1 MHFAPAARLLEK
13 IGHLQSG
20 GMDMTRRNTCF
31 GRRASAGALLLAGLL
46 TGCAVGAPWPP
57 TETTPIPETSLVP
70 EVSSIAGSGGDWFA
84 IEDGDLVSWG
94 ELYGG
99 EDYSQRVTL
108 FQRAQSVWGYR
119 FGQLVLDESGDL
131 WTTGSSGHEK
141 PLTRDGWQFVLSDV
155 VTASGNIWNAAAV
168 CSDGSLWTWG
178 KNDQGQLGNGE
189 CSEDATNYPPQ
200 HIMDGVRLVR
210 LGSYAVTTGGEL
222 YGIGLWSG
230 CTEPKLLCRNVAD
243 VAAGGLNRIQIL
255 TPEGELYLA
264 EVPDRPGQPLQL
276 PKTPAAIGV
285 SEIFDEG
292 YRDGDGICF
301 LWNIDATESFR
312 LELEA
317 AQITQNLD
325 GILVLTENGDY
336 VRARVTDTQL
346 TLTPLSAAKL
356 SPGGE
361 LPVAQAPDIE
371 HGCVLH
377 DCRPQRVGGWNIC
390 PPNFFV
396 PALSFRSPCFVCPP
410 GSRPDASTNNF
421 LLPW

>member
-1 MHFAPAARLLEK
+1 
-13 IGHLQSG
+13 
-20 GMDMTRRNTCF
+20 MTRRNTCF
-31 GRRASAGALLLAGLL
+31 GRRASACALLLAGLL

-57 TETTPIPETSLVP
+57 TETAPIPETSLVP
-70 EVSSIAGSGGDWFA
+70 EISSIAGSGGDWFA

-155 VTASGNIWNAAAV
+155 VAASGNIWNAAAV

-200 HIMDGVRLVR
+200 HIMDGVRLIR
-210 LGSYAVTTGGEL
+210 LGSYAVTT
-222 YGIGLWSG
+222 
-230 CTEPKLLCRNVAD
+230 
-243 VAAGGLNRIQIL
+243 
-255 TPEGELYLA
+255 
-264 EVPDRPGQPLQL
+264 
-276 PKTPAAIGV
+276 GV

>member
-1 MHFAPAARLLEK
+1 M
-13 IGHLQSG
+13 
-20 GMDMTRRNTCF
+20 
-31 GRRASAGALLLAGLL
+31 
-46 TGCAVGAPWPP
+46 
-57 TETTPIPETSLVP
+57 
-70 EVSSIAGSGGDWFA
+70 
-84 IEDGDLVSWG
+84 
-94 ELYGG
+94 
-99 EDYSQRVTL
+99 
-108 FQRAQSVWGYR
+108 
-119 FGQLVLDESGDL
+119 
-131 WTTGSSGHEK
+131 
-141 PLTRDGWQFVLSDV
+141 
-155 VTASGNIWNAAAV
+155 TASGNIWNAAAV

-356 SPGGE
+356 SPAGNCLWPRLRISSTAVYSMIVGLREWEGGISA
-361 LPVAQAPDIE
+361 LPIF
-371 HGCVLH
+371 L
-377 DCRPQRVGGWNIC
+377 
-390 PPNFFV
+390 
-396 PALSFRSPCFVCPP
+396 
-410 GSRPDASTNNF
+410 F
-421 LLPW
+421 LL